1 MIRLI
6 NINFLKIDINLLSK
20 IIKINNLMKE
30 FVILLIFPIIII
42 SIFAISYS
50 IPFLEYNNL
59 IKDKCEIT
67 DVIYP
72 LRIPENSTDLQGF
85 IECDCGRRCTT
96 NLGICI
102 SVFGKQINSNNEPVL
117 MSLDVEQSY
126 DTCTIQES
134 RCSDGEDLV
143 DRMIAIDN
151 AKITAKTYIDMMNTT
166 IECLITKSNNKLYFN
181 HHYDN
186 IPFYVTSGLSLFLI
200 SFVFTTL
207 CCCNSKPN
215 NNQLEG

>member
-1 MIRLI
+1 
-6 NINFLKIDINLLSK
+6 
-20 IIKINNLMKE
+20 
-30 FVILLIFPIIII
+30 
-42 SIFAISYS
+42 
-50 IPFLEYNNL
+50 
-59 IKDKCEIT
+59 
-67 DVIYP
+67 
-72 LRIPENSTDLQGF
+72 
-85 IECDCGRRCTT
+85 
-96 NLGICI
+96 
-102 SVFGKQINSNNEPVL
+102 

-134 RCSDGEDLV
+134 SCPDGEDLI
-143 DRMIAIDN
+143 DRMVAIDN

-166 IECLITKSNNKLYFN
+166 IECLINKSNNKLYFN